1 MFQLVRH
8 QSYLSR
14 SWAMLTVH
22 FRIAL
27 RVFGVVG
34 YAQNICYGVL
44 GRGKVTEVLW
54 LVAGGG

>member
-1 MFQLVRH
+1 
-8 QSYLSR
+8 
-14 SWAMLTVH
+14 MLTVH